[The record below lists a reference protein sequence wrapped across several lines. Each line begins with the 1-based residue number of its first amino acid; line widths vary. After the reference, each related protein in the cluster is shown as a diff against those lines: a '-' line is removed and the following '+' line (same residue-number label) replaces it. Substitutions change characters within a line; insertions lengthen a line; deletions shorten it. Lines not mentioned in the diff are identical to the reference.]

1 MFGRLIGFAL
11 TQRLLMLLVALAL
24 VGAGWRAF
32 QQTPID
38 AFPDVSVPQVKV
50 VMKAPGMTPEEIE
63 TRITSLIEIEM
74 LGIPNQVMLR
84 SIAKYGLTD
93 ITVDFEEGTD
103 IYWAR
108 QQVAERLA
116 AIRGDLPVGIEGGLA
131 PLTTPLGEM
140 FMFSI
145 EGDALT
151 LAEKR
156 DLLDWTIRPA
166 LRSVTGVAD
175 VNSLGGFVTTFEVE
189 PDNARM
195 SAYGISLGQL
205 RAAIE
210 ANNRNDGA
218 GRLDDGEEVLLVRS
232 EGAIQTLEDLAA
244 IVVGGDAGQ
253 PVRVA
258 DVAEV
263 RRAALTRYGAVT
275 RNGEGEAV
283 EGLVLG
289 LRGANAR
296 KLVAGVQAKLDEL
309 AAGLPEGIE
318 IDVFYDRGVLVDRAV
333 STVSMALVQAVVLV
347 VLLLVLF
354 LGDLRAALTVAL
366 ILPLA
371 ALATFVLMR
380 VFGLSANLMS
390 LGGLA
395 IAIGML
401 VDSAVVVV
409 ENVVTQLAR
418 HGSTGSSGGAVAA
431 AHAGLNGELDA
442 GSSAKPSSELG
453 AGPGAEVSAGAG
465 TAAGTG
471 IGTDT
476 GARRLPRLHLIYR
489 ATREVAL
496 PVASGTLII
505 VIVFLPLLTLQ
516 GLEGKLFVPVALTIV
531 FALASALLLSL
542 TVIPVLAS
550 YLLGKGGADEPWVVR
565 QLLKVYGPSL
575 SWALKREWLIVGL
588 AVALLVGAGALYLRV
603 GKTFMPTMDEG
614 DLIVQLEKL
623 PSINLEQSLDIDL
636 RVQQAIMQAVPEVRG
651 VVARTGSDELGL
663 DPMGLNQTDSF
674 LILAPRED
682 WRFETK
688 DALVDAIRTV
698 LEGFPGLDY
707 AFTQPIEMR
716 VSEMLTGVRGDLA
729 VKVFGGNQDELNRIT
744 EEIVAVLEQLDGA
757 EDVFTP
763 KNEGAQYLN
772 LVVDRLEAGR
782 LGVDADALA
791 AMLRAQIEGLE
802 VGTIYREGKRRPLVI
817 RASEALRASPARFR
831 GLQLALPDGRSVPVE
846 NLVSMERVEGPVVLS
861 RELGNRMSVAIA
873 NVGSG
878 RDLVGFVEEARA
890 AVAEQVK
897 LPVGYW
903 IEWGGE
909 FENQQRAAARLALV
923 VPIALVLIFLVLFS
937 TFGSLR
943 QSLLVLSNIPFAL
956 IGGVVALAITGEYLS
971 VPASVGFIALLGIAV
986 LNGVM
991 LVTWFNQLRAMGRP
1005 MQEVVVE
1012 GAKRRLRPV
1021 LMTATTAAFGLAP
1034 LLFATG
1040 PGSEIQRPLAIV
1052 VIGGLVSSTLLTL
1065 VLLPILYRRV
1075 G

>member
-1 MFGRLIGFAL
+1 MFARLIGFAL

-116 AIRGDLPVGIEGGLA
+116 AIRSDLPAGIEGGLA

-296 KLVAGVQAKLDEL
+296 TLVAGVQAKLDEL

-418 HGSTGSSGGAVAA
+418 HGTNGSGG
-431 AHAGLNGELDA
+431 
-442 GSSAKPSSELG
+442 
-453 AGPGAEVSAGAG
+453 
-465 TAAGTG
+465 
-471 IGTDT
+471 DT

-489 ATREVAL
+489 ATREVAV

-550 YLLGKGGADEPWVVR
+550 YLLGKGGAEEPWVVR

-575 SWALKREWLIVGL
+575 TWALKREWLIVGL

-623 PSINLEQSLDIDL
+623 PSINLQQSLDIDL
-636 RVQQAIMQAVPEVRG
+636 RVQQAIMEAVPEVRG

-674 LILAPRED
+674 LVLAPRED
-682 WRFETK
+682 WRFDTK
-688 DALVDAIRTV
+688 DALIDAIRTV
-698 LEGFPGLDY
+698 IEGFPGLDY

-744 EEIVAVLEQLDGA
+744 DEIVAVLEQLDGA

-772 LVVDRLEAGR
+772 LVIDRLEAGR

-802 VGTIYREGKRRPLVI
+802 IGTIYREGKRRALVI
-817 RASEALRASPARFR
+817 RGSEALRTSPARFR
-831 GLQLALPDGRSVPVE
+831 GLQLALPDGRSVPVD
-846 NLVSMERVEGPVVLS
+846 NLVRIERVTGPVVLS
-861 RELGNRMSVAIA
+861 RELGNRMATAVA

-878 RDLVGFVEEARA
+878 RDLVGFVDEARA

-956 IGGVVALAITGEYLS
+956 IGGVVALAVTGEYLS

-1065 VLLPILYRRV
+1065 VLLPILYRRF